1 MPDTKVLADLLG
13 EGGADFR
20 GPKWPDNPLLFHSN
34 PEWFQRLSSLDVLRD
49 PEQWLDRA
57 PSLLS
62 FLNADALTRSEARRR
77 YLDGETIH
85 IFGLDLTVKPLRDLC
100 DGLAAD
106 LSLDPRYV
114 MIQVVGRRSGDQGSH
129 ALRPQLQLQSSGRRT
144 QTVENGAERVGGR
157 HPRGYLR

>member
-13 EGGADFR
+13 EKGADFR

-62 FLNADALTRSEARRR
+62 FLNADALARSEARRR
-77 YLDGETIH
+77 YLDGETIY
-85 IFGLDLTVKPLRDLC
+85 IFGLDRTVIAASC
-100 DGLAAD
+100 DILAEIGPSEV
-106 LSLDPRYV
+106 LYPSLWGERPPFFRRHTGIVYCRLNV
-114 MIQVVGRRSGDQGSH
+114 RSGT
-129 ALRPQLQLQSSGRRT
+129 LRWHY
-144 QTVENGAERVGGR
+144 GAEHTEVRV
-157 HPRGYLR
+157 PL